1 MTPASLANLRE
12 ARELLA
18 DVDERL
24 AQVGAQLE
32 GGIPELAELVDELLD
47 RDDGDGAYLPAPDLA
62 LLLLAAGWILL
73 TVRQAQI
80 RAALADVAALHPE
93 LN

>member
-1 MTPASLANLRE
+1 MTPASLAHLRE

-18 DVDERL
+18 DGDERL
-24 AQVGAQLE
+24 AKVGAQLE
-32 GGIPELAELVDELLD
+32 GRVPELAELVDDLLD
-47 RDDGDGAYLPAPDLA
+47 RDDGAYLPAPDLA